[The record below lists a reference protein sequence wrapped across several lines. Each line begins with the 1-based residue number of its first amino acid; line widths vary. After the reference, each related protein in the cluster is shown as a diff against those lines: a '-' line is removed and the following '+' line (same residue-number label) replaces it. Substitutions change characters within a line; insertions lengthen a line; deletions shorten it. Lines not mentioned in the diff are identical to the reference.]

1 MKHGNLFVEKLS
13 IYKVIK
19 MDNTILKDYSMEV
32 STQPNNQTK
41 FVPEISF
48 DSKSRENYFEMLEVA
63 LRNLSVF
70 DTKKRVQKILVQE

>member
-1 MKHGNLFVEKLS
+1 MKLGNLFAEKLS

-19 MDNTILKDYSMEV
+19 MDNTILNDYSMEIL
-32 STQPNNQTK
+32 TQPNNQTK
-41 FVPEISF
+41 FVTEISF

-70 DTKKRVQKILVQE
+70 DTKKRAQKILVQE

>member
-1 MKHGNLFVEKLS
+1 
-13 IYKVIK
+13 
-19 MDNTILKDYSMEV
+19 MDNTIINDYSMEV
-32 STQPNNQTK
+32 LTQPNNQTK
-41 FVPEISF
+41 FKREISF

>member
-1 MKHGNLFVEKLS
+1 
-13 IYKVIK
+13 
-19 MDNTILKDYSMEV
+19 MEV
-32 STQPNNQTK
+32 LTQPNNQTK
-41 FVPEISF
+41 FESEISF